1 MSASILK
8 QDPNRTQ
15 HKSMLSAVLY
25 SDFDLISTNTGVEG
39 GIVSASA
46 AGRQLQAILDQLSG
60 GHGDAASHISSAH
73 TAGQHSDKLPR
84 TARAKHKQ
92 LPQRGSLFPCL
103 CVCVCVCAPLQ
114 TSVLSMI
121 KSVATAR
128 FKV

>member
-1 MSASILK
+1 M
-8 QDPNRTQ
+8 
-15 HKSMLSAVLY
+15 
-25 SDFDLISTNTGVEG
+25 
-39 GIVSASA
+39 SASA

-114 TSVLSMI
+114 ASVLSMI